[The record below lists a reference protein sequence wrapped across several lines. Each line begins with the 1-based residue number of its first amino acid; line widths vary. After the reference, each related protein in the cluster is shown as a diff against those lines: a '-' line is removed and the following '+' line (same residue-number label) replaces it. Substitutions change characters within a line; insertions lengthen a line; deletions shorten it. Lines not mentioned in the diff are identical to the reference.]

1 MVARGLLLTPYIPSA
16 NILSTKRVLAQV
28 RDQLARYA
36 GRAER
41 ARVARAFTVG
51 VLGPRASS
59 MVMSR
64 PALDCGWYQRLR
76 AGTDDSPAAAG

>member
-1 MVARGLLLTPYIPSA
+1 VT
-16 NILSTKRVLAQV
+16 V
-28 RDQLARYA
+28 A
-36 GRAER
+36 GRAEW